1 VSSRRSR
8 ACGGAALIAVLLSAA
23 GCGRSTDNVQVAG
36 AGTPESAGDLEP
48 LIVDEVPS
56 GLPRLPDEDLHP
68 PAGAKRLEDIA
79 SYSDD
84 PEREREVLEEYGYRF
99 GWERF
104 WGEGSGPLTG
114 VFVDR
119 FEERAG
125 AASYAEDL
133 ARNDVELY
141 GGMLQEEP
149 PHLPEDCRLLT
160 VEDAVPEE
168 ELHGPASMAWC
179 AHGVF
184 SVSVTAVA
192 DSVDTAEEEV
202 RAVLDQQ
209 LDRLPPG

>member
-1 VSSRRSR
+1 
-8 ACGGAALIAVLLSAA
+8 VLLSAA
-23 GCGRSTDNVQVAG
+23 GCGRSTDDVQVAG
-36 AGTPESAGDLEP
+36 TGTPESAGDLEP